1 MSSTTLYRLSGV
13 ALLSGGGLGTL
24 AIVGSAM
31 VQEESVLADVTD
43 PLSIAFVK
51 LLMVAAMLALIG
63 LPGFY
68 ARQAGRAGI
77 LGLIGFVMTFFGLM
91 FADVVSTAEY
101 AFVMPEVAATQEGQ
115 ALITAGWPG
124 SLPVMASLP
133 VTLSG
138 VLLFGIGIVR
148 ANVLPRWIGWVFI
161 SIIPIGIPLGFVH
174 LGPLP
179 IFLGFAAGGYALVR
193 SLASTA
199 RTTEPE
205 LRNTANQA

>member
-1 MSSTTLYRLSGV
+1 MSSTTLYRLSGLS
-13 ALLSGGGLGTL
+13 LLSGGVLGTL
-24 AIVGSAM
+24 AIIGSAR

-51 LLMVAAMLALIG
+51 LLMIAALLALIG
-63 LPGFY
+63 LPGLY
-68 ARQAGRAGI
+68 ARQAERAGV

-101 AFVMPEVAATQEGQ
+101 AFVMPEAAATQEGRT
-115 ALITAGWPG
+115 LLTAGWPD
-124 SLPVMASLP
+124 SVPVLAALPTVLIGA
-133 VTLSG
+133 
-138 VLLFGIGIVR
+138 LLFGISIVR
-148 ANVLPRWIGWVFI
+148 ANVLPRWVGWVFI

-193 SLASTA
+193 GGVGAA
-199 RTTEPE
+199 RSVEPG
-205 LRNTANQA
+205 LRNATNQT

>member
-1 MSSTTLYRLSGV
+1 MSSTTLYRLSGL
-13 ALLSGGGLGTL
+13 ALLLGGGLGTL

-51 LLMVAAMLALIG
+51 LLMVAALLALIG

-101 AFVMPEVAATQEGQ
+101 AFVMPEAAATQEGR
-115 ALITAGWPG
+115 ALITAGWPD
-124 SLPVMASLP
+124 SVPVMAALP
-133 VTLSG
+133 TVLIG
-138 VLLFGIGIVR
+138 ALLFGISIVR
-148 ANVLPRWIGWVFI
+148 AKVLPRWVGWVFI
-161 SIIPIGIPLGFVH
+161 SIIPIGIPLGFIH

-193 SLASTA
+193 SLTSIA

-205 LRNTANQA
+205 LRNTANQM